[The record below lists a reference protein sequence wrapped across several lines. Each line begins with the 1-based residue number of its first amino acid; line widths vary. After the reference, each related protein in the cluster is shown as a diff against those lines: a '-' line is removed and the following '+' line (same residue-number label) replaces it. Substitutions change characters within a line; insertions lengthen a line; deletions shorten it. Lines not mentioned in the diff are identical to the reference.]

1 VVSAGR
7 GRGESQ
13 PTRQGFLNSQRKG
26 GELAL
31 PLVSP
36 KDSSSEEK
44 KAMYCTVL
52 IGDYSVCNVTK
63 TPCEGDWK
71 ERYL

>member
-13 PTRQGFLNSQRKG
+13 LTRQGFLNSRRKG
-26 GELAL
+26 GELEL

-36 KDSSSEEK
+36 KDSSREEEK
-44 KAMYCTVL
+44 KGYVL
-52 IGDYSVCNVTK
+52 H
-63 TPCEGDWK
+63 
-71 ERYL
+71 RAHRRLQ